1 MRMMHRNL
9 VSFATETNTP
19 FMKTLAILLDT
30 ASATSKGSLAKEC
43 LAKFELKR
51 EQKSKENRWVEN
63 KSHEDH

>member
-1 MRMMHRNL
+1 
-9 VSFATETNTP
+9 
-19 FMKTLAILLDT
+19 MKTLAVLLDT
-30 ASATSKGSLAKEC
+30 APATSKGSLAKEC